1 MTLFEQTNAISGPP
15 DLSEIKRKL
24 LAKYVSDELSLEVTP
39 KIIRRPPGETV
50 PASLFQ
56 EEIWHWA
63 AMANGT
69 PSFYNESTTIRRHG
83 DLNRTALERAFA
95 EIIRRHEAWRTNFQ
109 EMNGQVVQIIQPAL
123 SQVSIPFI
131 DVRSRPASERNAKA
145 IALATQDA
153 RRPFDLEEGPL
164 VRPLLITLDENEHLL
179 FVTMHQIVTDGV
191 SVYQILPRE
200 LSALYGSFVNG
211 GSHLLPELPFQF
223 ADISY
228 TERERFTGDR
238 IAEDVK
244 YWKDLLSGDLPKI
257 DWPKRSQDTSF
268 ENSSGAL
275 LEFTLSQRLSDEMKK
290 LSRREGVTL
299 YTTFLAAFIAVL
311 FCYTG
316 QEDIITGTVVPAGRN
331 VPEAQ
336 CLLGYFLNPIAL
348 RVGLSGKVTVRDLLL
363 RCREVLSGA
372 LSHDRVPIEYLMR
385 RIQPPDGSARQ
396 WPFNMGITL
405 APSLTNLSSGW
416 EHTSMDC
423 DGGWARWDLYVE
435 LNVKP
440 AGIDGR
446 AQFRT
451 KLFTPAVVSKFMT
464 DLEKTLETFLL
475 GTDLAIQDIATVVSA

>member
-1 MTLFEQTNAISGPP
+1 VTLFEQANAISGPP

-24 LAKYVSDELSLEVTP
+24 LAKYVSDEVSSEVAP
-39 KIIRRPPGETV
+39 KIIRRPSGETV

-109 EMNGQVVQIIQPAL
+109 EMNGHVVQIIQPAP

-131 DVRSRPASERNAKA
+131 DVRSITASERNAKA
-145 IALATQDA
+145 IALATEDA
-153 RRPFDLEEGPL
+153 RRPFDLEQGTL

-179 FVTMHQIVTDGV
+179 FVTMHQIITDGV

-200 LSALYGSFVNG
+200 LSELYGAFVNG

-223 ADISY
+223 ADISH
-228 TERERFTGDR
+228 TERERFTGDA

-244 YWKDLLSGDLPKI
+244 YWKSVLSGELPTI
-257 DWPKRSQDTSF
+257 DWPNKQEPSF
-268 ENSSGAL
+268 GNSEGAL
-275 LEFTLSQRLSDEMKK
+275 LEFTISQRLSDEIKK

-299 YTTFLAAFIAVL
+299 YTTFLAAFVAVL

-331 VPEAQ
+331 VPAAQ

-348 RVGLSGKVTVRDLLL
+348 RVDLSGKVTVRDLLL
-363 RCREVLSGA
+363 RCREVLVGA
-372 LSHDRVPIEYLMR
+372 LSHDTVPIEYLMR
-385 RIQPPDGSARQ
+385 QIQLPDGSARQ

-405 APSLTNLSSGW
+405 APSLPNLSSGW
-416 EHTSMDC
+416 DHSSMDC

-435 LNVKP
+435 LSVKP

-451 KLFTPAVVSKFMT
+451 KLFTPAVVSKFVT
-464 DLEKTLETFLL
+464 DLKTTLETFLL
-475 GTDLAIQDIATVVSA
+475 KSDLAIQDIASVVSA